1 MTTLLYSVET
11 TKLELDK
18 IMFVVLRGSLVVHQ
32 CSSNYS
38 LSMTLDK
45 CIERLEC
52 LPCCMLVYE
61 NHCIWSQAVDVIWAL
76 FMFGRAV
83 GLIWLSAT
91 YSPNYDP
98 SIDLWITPGVQYGL
112 LLPLSIVFAL
122 LAILDLISIKVDL
135 GILGRIKRIVYNI
148 IGLLNWPTV
157 IISVEAPILCGLFA
171 SMIPIVPA
179 YYFFRGFKLEACCS
193 LHPNNTQIRRE
204 LNSIR
209 ARIEQMNRQEVPP
222 PSYLEVTAGQ
232 EDTRRNVEAYNESL
246 QTQRKVAEEN
256 SFPETTRN
264 PFDSE
269 STGNP
274 FSSES
279 IGNPFG
285 LESAGNPFDS
295 EFARNPFDYDFN
307 KIQKY

>member
-1 MTTLLYSVET
+1 
-11 TKLELDK
+11 
-18 IMFVVLRGSLVVHQ
+18 MFVVLRGSLVVHQ

-91 YSPNYDP
+91 YSPDKWTIDP
-98 SIDLWITPGVQYGL
+98 WITPGVQYGL

-148 IGLLNWPTV
+148 IGLLNCPTV
-157 IISVEAPILCGLFA
+157 IISEEAPILCGLIA

-179 YYFFRGFKLEACCS
+179 YYFFRGFNLEACCC
-193 LHPNNTQIRRE
+193 LHPNNTSSAQRRRE
-204 LNSIR
+204 FNSLI
-209 ARIEQMNRQEVPP
+209 ARIEGEQRNRQEVPP
-222 PSYLEVTAGQ
+222 PSYLEVTANQ
-232 EDTRRNVEAYNESL
+232 EDTRRNLEAYNESL
-246 QTQRKVAEEN
+246 QTQRKVAKEN
-256 SFPETTRN
+256 SFPETARN

>member
-1 MTTLLYSVET
+1 
-11 TKLELDK
+11 
-18 IMFVVLRGSLVVHQ
+18 
-32 CSSNYS
+32 
-38 LSMTLDK
+38 
-45 CIERLEC
+45 
-52 LPCCMLVYE
+52 MLVYE

-91 YSPNYDP
+91 YSPDKWTIDP
-98 SIDLWITPGVQYGL
+98 VVTPGVQYGL

-122 LAILDLISIKVDL
+122 LAILDGLISVKVDL

-157 IISVEAPILCGLFA
+157 IISVEAPILCGLFG

-179 YYFFRGFKLEACCS
+179 YYIFRGFNLEACCR
-193 LHPNNTQIRRE
+193 LHPNNTSSRVEIAQRRRE
-204 LNSIR
+204 FNSLI
-209 ARIEQMNRQEVPP
+209 ARIEGEQRNRQEVPP

-232 EDTRRNVEAYNESL
+232 EDTRRNVEAYNDSL
-246 QTQRKVAEEN
+246 QTQRKVPEEN
-256 SFPETTRN
+256 SFPETARN

-269 STGNP
+269 STENP

-285 LESAGNPFDS
+285 LEPAGNPFDS